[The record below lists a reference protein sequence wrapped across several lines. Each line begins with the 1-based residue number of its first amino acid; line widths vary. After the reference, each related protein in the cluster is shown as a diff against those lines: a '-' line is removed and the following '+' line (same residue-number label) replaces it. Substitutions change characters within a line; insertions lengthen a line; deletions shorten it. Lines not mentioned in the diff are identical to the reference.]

1 MSMRLFFPEKGRRNS
16 WADFV
21 YIYILLKKLGRF
33 KGIFLRNWVDLSFYF
48 TVLVLICVH

>member
-1 MSMRLFFPEKGRRNS
+1 MRLFYPEKGRRNS

-21 YIYILLKKLGRF
+21 DIYIFYLNKLGRF

-48 TVLVLICVH
+48 TVFVLICVH